1 MSNSVLTSTVIT
13 DGDGQTWNNGI
24 WAATLIS
31 PNGSPT
37 VSGTPVAVTSY
48 HGAMSSVGAITATVT
63 DTSSIDQAGAKW
75 MFTLIPNASVSPV
88 QVLTA
93 VTGATPNLSTT
104 LSAGLLP
111 RFFAGESAFGYR
123 DAEVIAP
130 VLGASYFN
138 VTDNCIHKLTINGW
152 DAAAAG
158 TGSVTTVSVVTA
170 NGVSGSVAGAS
181 TTPAITLT
189 LGAITPTSTNG
200 VPAATMAYMDATSGV
215 QAQLN
220 GKQASG
226 TYVTPTTLSNGTLP
240 VTATTLAAAL
250 ATPASAVA
258 TGVTGTLAFDA
269 GFIYVCINTNTWV
282 RVATATWS

>member
-1 MSNSVLTSTVIT
+1 MSTSILTSTVIT
-13 DGDGQTWNNGI
+13 DLDGQTWNNGK
-24 WAATLIS
+24 WAATLMS
-31 PNGSPT
+31 PNGPAT
-37 VSGTPVAVTSY
+37 IAGVLVTPTSY
-48 HGAMSSVGAITATVT
+48 QGNMSAVGKITATIT
-63 DTSSIDQAGAKW
+63 DTSSIDQAGAQW
-75 MFTLIPNASVSPV
+75 LFTLIPNASVAPS

-104 LSAGLLP
+104 LSARLLP
-111 RFFAGESAFGYR
+111 RFAAGSNAFGYL
-123 DAEVIAP
+123 DAEVVAP
-130 VLGASYFN
+130 AIGDSYFN
-138 VTDNCIHKLTINGW
+138 VADNCIHKLTINGW

-200 VPAATMAYMDATSGV
+200 VTAATMAYMDATSGV

-269 GFIYVCINTNTWV
+269 GYIYVCINTNTWV
-282 RVATATWS
+282 KVATATW